1 MAQFVTL
8 DSRQRKEHSAP
19 PRAEFLARWEA
30 QSRRAET
37 QALSSISGAA
47 LSQRGAAPVAPLE
60 ADVQID
66 RVLEA
71 AVADAVRSKPAFT
84 RYDLIRMISRHLPVS
99 MNIGDG
105 QQVTAVLDELA
116 DKALAPG
123 GPCQVIQLTAPE
135 LIQVPEKYQRRDGL
149 SLWRRHGAEV
159 YTTRGQLDTETRLL
173 RAAAQRGAPKLA
185 PDRAAAVL
193 GADRARI
200 EEAVWREY
208 GPRGAGRDAA
218 NAPDGAGE
226 PLSRSGL
233 TGDQVLA
240 VFGILTSA
248 RVIDVLVGP
257 AGTGKTRTVAMLAD
271 IWRQAG
277 LGRVIGLT
285 TSTNAAR
292 VLAAEGLS
300 DSYNLA
306 DFLGKIKDSD
316 ATRGHLPVRRG
327 DLLVLDETSMVPTS
341 DLAAVEQIAIRH
353 GAKILLTGDTAQLS
367 APEAGGALR
376 LLAAEHGCYELRTVH
391 RFEHVWEAG
400 ASLRLREGD
409 TSALTEYDQRGRILD
424 GSSEQM
430 TDVAV
435 SRWLADHLSGKDAV
449 LLAATNAQA
458 AELARRARDRLA
470 GLGLIGTGQ
479 TIELADGNLV
489 GPGDLLV
496 ARQNEHVIAGEPAG
510 GSPTA
515 TCSSSRPGPIAG
527 ENGRQWYGSAP
538 AAIQRPGS
546 CRGQRPSSSR
556 CSTCESTFSLG
567 MRGTCT
573 WAARS
578 TPATW

>member
-1 MAQFVTL
+1 
-8 DSRQRKEHSAP
+8 
-19 PRAEFLARWEA
+19 
-30 QSRRAET
+30 
-37 QALSSISGAA
+37 
-47 LSQRGAAPVAPLE
+47 
-60 ADVQID
+60 
-66 RVLEA
+66 
-71 AVADAVRSKPAFT
+71 
-84 RYDLIRMISRHLPVS
+84 
-99 MNIGDG
+99 
-105 QQVTAVLDELA
+105 
-116 DKALAPG
+116 
-123 GPCQVIQLTAPE
+123 
-135 LIQVPEKYQRRDGL
+135 
-149 SLWRRHGAEV
+149 
-159 YTTRGQLDTETRLL
+159 
-173 RAAAQRGAPKLA
+173 
-185 PDRAAAVL
+185 
-193 GADRARI
+193 
-200 EEAVWREY
+200 VWREY

-240 VFGILTSA
+240 VFGILASA